1 MRWILAV
8 LLVTAACKKSE
19 PVPVDDPVPAPHAR
33 VVTDPELG
41 KTVENVLN
49 SPPEPVSAK
58 TAAAAKDPA
67 PVLGEWTIR
76 NMQSTING
84 KVGAVDEPIVPGS
97 WVLTADGKYKKL
109 GGNELEGT
117 YVFTG
122 DHLVIS
128 ALGPALDY
136 EIKKLT
142 KAEMILV
149 QRIEGVDIANETRF
163 DRKK

>member
-97 WVLTADGKYKKL
+97 
-109 GGNELEGT
+109 EGT